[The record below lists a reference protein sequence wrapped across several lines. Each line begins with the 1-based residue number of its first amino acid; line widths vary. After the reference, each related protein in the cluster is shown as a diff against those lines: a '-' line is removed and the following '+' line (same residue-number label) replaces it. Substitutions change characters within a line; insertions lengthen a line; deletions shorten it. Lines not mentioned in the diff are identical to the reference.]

1 MGPAELEFK
10 KNKKL
15 SWSQQMEVVITVLLQ
30 AEHQAWIEWVIS
42 VCQIYLL
49 LSKANCQVLEIA
61 LASREEV
68 VIATDGIREPRDG
81 EEEEMMER
89 GARPMPSK
97 EAMDKFVP
105 FGTLHLLQSGRG
117 C

>member
-42 VCQIYLL
+42 VRGFYLL
-49 LSKANCQVLEIA
+49 SCNANCQVLEIA

-105 FGTLHLLQSGRG
+105 FGRFASPLRMAR
-117 C
+117 

>member
-1 MGPAELEFK
+1 MGPAELELK

-15 SWSQQMEVVITVLLQ
+15 SWSQQMEVVIAVLLQ

-42 VCQIYLL
+42 VRRFYLL
-49 LSKANCQVLEIA
+49 SCNANCQVLEIA

-89 GARPMPSK
+89 GARPMPSE

-105 FGTLHLLQSGRG
+105 FGMSASQLRLAR
-117 C
+117 

>member
-42 VCQIYLL
+42 V
-49 LSKANCQVLEIA
+49 SPSHKAM
-61 LASREEV
+61 LA
-68 VIATDGIREPRDG
+68 I
-81 EEEEMMER
+81 
-89 GARPMPSK
+89 
-97 EAMDKFVP
+97 
-105 FGTLHLLQSGRG
+105 QS
-117 C
+117 